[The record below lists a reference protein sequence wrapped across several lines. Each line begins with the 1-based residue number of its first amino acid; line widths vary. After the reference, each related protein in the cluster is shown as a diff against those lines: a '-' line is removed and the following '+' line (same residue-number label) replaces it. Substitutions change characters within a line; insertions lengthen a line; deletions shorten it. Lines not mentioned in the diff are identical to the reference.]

1 MQSSQADN
9 RVPFDLAQLE
19 GLAPSWAGR
28 IHFVPSLGSTNEA
41 ARQQLRQ
48 SLPTAPAL
56 WLTDQQLA
64 GRGRLGRSWQAPA
77 YSSLLFTLAFRL
89 ELSLN
94 QAFLYGAALSLA
106 IQAAVQALANL
117 KLDLKWPND
126 LLRDGRK
133 VAGILAEVE
142 NGVGVRHTQTWL
154 ALGCGLNVNVSEAEF
169 AAAALQTKATSL
181 FTPDQKEASREEL
194 LAAILNQ
201 WQIYQARLHTAPAAI
216 REEWNNRLIT
226 VGKWVEIWLNNQVE
240 AAGTAIGLD
249 DDGALIISQAN
260 GIQRS
265 FAAGDVSVRLPDGRY
280 SA

>member
-1 MQSSQADN
+1 MQSNQPYN
-9 RVPFDLAQLE
+9 RAPFDLAQLE
-19 GLAPSWAGR
+19 ALAPGWAGR
-28 IHFVPSLGSTNEA
+28 VHFVPSIGSTNEA
-41 ARQQLRQ
+41 ARQSLRQ
-48 SLPTAPAL
+48 NLPHTPAL

-89 ELSLN
+89 ELPLN

-106 IQAAVQALANL
+106 IQEAVQILANL

-142 NGVGVRHTQTWL
+142 NGVGVAHNQTWL
-154 ALGCGLNVNVSEAEF
+154 ALGCGLNVNVSETEF
-169 AAAALQTKATSL
+169 AAAALETKATSL
-181 FTPDQKEASREEL
+181 FASDQNLTSREEL
-194 LAAILNQ
+194 LAAILNH
-201 WQIYQARLHTAPAAI
+201 WEVYQGRLHTQPAAV
-216 REEWNNRLIT
+216 RYEWNSRLIT
-226 VGKWVEIWLNNQVE
+226 VGKWVEIWLNNRVE
-240 AAGTAIGLD
+240 AAGTAIGID
-249 DDGALIISQAN
+249 DDGALIISQAS
-260 GIQRS
+260 GVQRS